1 MILSIDIGTTKIKAA
16 IFDCDSN
23 LIPETKLTV
32 DTPAKDNTNTLSSL
46 DILQATDSLVDDLLQ
61 KNKKW
66 QFTIPTICMTYFAT
80 SIVGINKNGIPLTP
94 LFTYADKT
102 PLEFDSTNFFRNQIN
117 IQNTTGC
124 KIHSSYYPMKLL
136 NLKENYKK
144 IFPDINKFIDIGT
157 FIYSQW
163 FGSQDI
169 PCTFSSAS
177 WTGMF
182 NRYSNTW
189 HQPLL
194 KTLNIKPINLPTP
207 KPNNTK
213 LTKLSEKYSSRWPS
227 ITNSTFFLPIPDGV
241 TANIGTNCI
250 GEHSVAL
257 SIGST
262 SAIRCLTNLEIKKIP
277 QALWVYVVDSQLK
290 LIGGALNQ
298 GSNLITWIKNN
309 LFKGEFDDL
318 NEFLKNTN
326 PGNHNLFVLPYFS
339 GERSPNWSTIE
350 GGHIGNL
357 QLSTTNFDIAQS
369 ILESLAIQYA
379 IVTNSIEKIIG
390 PNFNLI
396 ASGGGTNLTPQFFQL
411 IADATGHEIYFPK
424 ETEASLKGNVML
436 VTSYLNRRKITNQFK
451 ISLQKKHYLP
461 NLSNKLYYK
470 KAISK
475 HKRLYSSY
483 LKQLDNFNS

>member
-1 MILSIDIGTTKIKAA
+1 
-16 IFDCDSN
+16 
-23 LIPETKLTV
+23 
-32 DTPAKDNTNTLSSL
+32 
-46 DILQATDSLVDDLLQ
+46 
-61 KNKKW
+61 
-66 QFTIPTICMTYFAT
+66 
-80 SIVGINKNGIPLTP
+80 
-94 LFTYADKT
+94 
-102 PLEFDSTNFFRNQIN
+102 
-117 IQNTTGC
+117 
-124 KIHSSYYPMKLL
+124 
-136 NLKENYKK
+136 
-144 IFPDINKFIDIGT
+144 
-157 FIYSQW
+157 
-163 FGSQDI
+163 
-169 PCTFSSAS
+169 
-177 WTGMF
+177 
-182 NRYSNTW
+182 
-189 HQPLL
+189 
-194 KTLNIKPINLPTP
+194 
-207 KPNNTK
+207 
-213 LTKLSEKYSSRWPS
+213 
-227 ITNSTFFLPIPDGV
+227 
-241 TANIGTNCI
+241 
-250 GEHSVAL
+250 
-257 SIGST
+257 
-262 SAIRCLTNLEIKKIP
+262 
-277 QALWVYVVDSQLK
+277 
-290 LIGGALNQ
+290 
-298 GSNLITWIKNN
+298 
-309 LFKGEFDDL
+309 
-318 NEFLKNTN
+318 KNTN

-483 LKQLDNFNS
+483 LKQLENFNS